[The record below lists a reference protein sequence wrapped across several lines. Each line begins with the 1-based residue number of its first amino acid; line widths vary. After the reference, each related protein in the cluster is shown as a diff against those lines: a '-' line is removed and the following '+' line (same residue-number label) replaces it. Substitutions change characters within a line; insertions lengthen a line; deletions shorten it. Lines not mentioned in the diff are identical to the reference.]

1 MAVNV
6 KDAPF
11 NAKGDGSTDDSAAIQ
26 QAIDFAKTR
35 SFNQFTPYLAT
46 VYFPAGYYLI
56 GTSINLTNAS
66 GVWLV
71 GDGGSYQ
78 NTIVLGNTGSR
89 AMFDFSGSSHSG
101 CENFTF
107 MPPGGSAATNPST
120 IGVQFAL
127 TTNGGLNCGIR
138 QCYFQMTD
146 LPSVNGGFGSIGLL
160 NVRSEEFYI
169 HDSVIRAN
177 TPVVL
182 SYSSTIVVTGV
193 NYSASSPYRTLAA
206 GSGSMGVV
214 SIRGTSVQS
223 LEKRQPALV
232 LLGTNSVNFQGYIS
246 RITATTGTNETAVLC
261 STSTTNLKIHAT
273 VESFSR
279 VLQVRDSGFENCEL
293 DIVAANA
300 TAPTTEL
307 FDVTNCVI
315 AGLKLKVAQPNASE
329 RNRTVLY
336 HAPSNGGTQQAA
348 GSIINSEVT
357 CFAIPSNPF
366 IISAN
371 LLKRATNVQFNTPQP
386 FEKTKGRVRSLTGAT
401 IFLGVLGSLSTI
413 TIFQFTE
420 ARQSST
426 TNNSGF
432 YRLWIDGVIKAGG
445 YGSGKAATLCFQAQI
460 VVNQRYDGVLD
471 PLSITVI
478 TLDQSVS
485 DPTYLI
491 VNGIILDLT
500 FNNNVGTV
508 TLNPRVSGSGT
519 GEPVYFEGNTELQSD
534 FFINDPVPLL

>member
-35 SFNQFTPYLAT
+35 NFNQFTPYLAT

-66 GVWLV
+66 GIWLV

-78 NTIVLGNTGSR
+78 NTIILGNTGSR

-107 MPPGGSAATNPST
+107 MPPGGSAATNPSA

-138 QCYFQMTD
+138 NCYFQMTD
-146 LPSVNGGFGSIGLL
+146 LPSANGGFGSIGLL
-160 NVRSEEFYI
+160 NVRSEEFFM
-169 HDSVIRAN
+169 HECVSRAN
-177 TPVVL
+177 APVVL
-182 SYSSTIVVTGV
+182 SYTSAIVIAGV
-193 NYSASSPYRTLAA
+193 NYTVSSAFRTLAA

-214 SIRGTSVQS
+214 SVTGTSVQS

-261 STSTTNLKIHAT
+261 SVSTTNLKIHAT

-300 TAPTTEL
+300 TAPSIEL
-307 FDVTNCVI
+307 FDVTNAVV
-315 AGLKLKVAQPNASE
+315 AGLKLRVAQPNASE

-336 HAPSNGGTQQAA
+336 HAPSGGGTQQAA
-348 GSIINSEVT
+348 GSVINSEIA
-357 CFAIPSNPF
+357 CFAVPGNPF

-371 LLKRATNVQFNTPQP
+371 LLKRSTNVQFNTPQP
-386 FEKTKGRVRSLTGAT
+386 FEKTKGRIRSLTNGT

-413 TIFQFTE
+413 TIFQFRE
-420 ARQSST
+420 ARQSTT

-432 YRLWIDGVIKAGG
+432 YRLWIDGVIRAGG

-478 TLDQSVS
+478 TLDQSVT
-485 DPTYLI
+485 DPTYLSI
-491 VNGIILDLT
+491 NGIILDLT
-500 FNNNVGTV
+500 FNSNIGTV
-508 TLNPRVSGSGT
+508 TINPRVSGSGT
-519 GEPVYFEGNTELQSD
+519 GEPVYYEGYTELQSD